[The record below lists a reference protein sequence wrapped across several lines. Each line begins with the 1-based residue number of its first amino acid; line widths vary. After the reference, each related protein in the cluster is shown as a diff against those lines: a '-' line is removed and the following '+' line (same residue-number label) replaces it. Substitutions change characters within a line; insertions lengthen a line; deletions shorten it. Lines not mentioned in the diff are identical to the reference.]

1 MPIGT
6 VNAIQKMENTDRIN
20 KLLIHLIFRPCTP
33 KSRLTREIGLLPLH
47 VTNPWQSKD
56 ADVFLKFHQLFE

>member
-6 VNAIQKMENTDRIN
+6 VNAIQKMEDSDRIN
-20 KLLIHLIFRPCTP
+20 KLLIHLIFRPSTL
-33 KSRLTREIGLLPLH
+33 KSRLTQGIGLFPLH

-56 ADVFLKFHQLFE
+56 DDVFL